1 MEKAS
6 KGLILLLA
14 ILTVAGCST
23 LKKEK
28 EDRFG
33 FVDFYLEQVDLC
45 YILGVQYDEF
55 ESFMEEK
62 GIRTMAQG
70 DETYTVTVHKSKKEE
85 ALEIIEQYDLQK
97 RFVIDLNLLHP
108 SSAIQPELVN
118 PIYAAGN
125 FENHMNH

>member
-62 GIRTMAQG
+62 GIKTMAQG
-70 DETYTVTVHKSKKEE
+70 DETYTVTVHESKKQK
-85 ALEIIEQYDLQK
+85 ALKIIEEYDLQE
-97 RFVIDLNLLHP
+97 RFFIDLNLLHP
-108 SSAIQPELVN
+108 SSAIQSELST
-118 PIYAAGN
+118 PFAALTPR
-125 FENHMNH
+125 